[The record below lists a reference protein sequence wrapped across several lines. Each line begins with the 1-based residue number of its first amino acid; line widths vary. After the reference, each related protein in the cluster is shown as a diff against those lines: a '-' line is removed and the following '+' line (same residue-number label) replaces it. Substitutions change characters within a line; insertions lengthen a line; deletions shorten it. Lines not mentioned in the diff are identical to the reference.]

1 MSDPTKF
8 SDMASLSE
16 ASYVLFDELNRNFS
30 DKAVE
35 DALKDSD
42 LEGRFSATQAEEFV
56 KHWQVVDHQGN
67 TLSGFSATLF
77 KNKDTGKFVYACRGT
92 EGVVSLDLWSAD
104 AGDIV
109 ADGLALKQIVDMY
122 NDC

>member
-42 LEGRFSATQAEEFV
+42 LEGRFSVTQA
-56 KHWQVVDHQGN
+56 K
-67 TLSGFSATLF
+67 
-77 KNKDTGKFVYACRGT
+77 
-92 EGVVSLDLWSAD
+92 
-104 AGDIV
+104 
-109 ADGLALKQIVDMY
+109 
-122 NDC
+122 